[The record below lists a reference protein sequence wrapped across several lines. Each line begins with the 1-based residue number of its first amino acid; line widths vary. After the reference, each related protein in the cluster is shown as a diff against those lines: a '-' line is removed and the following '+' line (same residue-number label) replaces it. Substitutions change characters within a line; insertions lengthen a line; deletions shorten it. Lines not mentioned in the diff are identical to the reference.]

1 MAWFSNYI
9 IAVVAAAIICSTV
22 RVLVGNKSAPAA
34 IVKLITGLLLTV
46 TMITPLTNIK
56 FSDISNYIDD
66 FSLESDAVVD
76 VGSSYAAEK
85 TAAIIK
91 ARTEAYIL
99 DKAQVLGANVVTHV
113 ILSNDPPYKPC
124 SVTMTGNVSPYA
136 KQRLMA
142 FITQDLGISE
152 VDQIWN

>member
-1 MAWFSNYI
+1 MAWFSKYI

-66 FSLESDAVVD
+66 FSLESEAVVD

-99 DKAQVLGANVVTHV
+99 DKAKVLGANVVPNV
-113 ILSNDPPYKPC
+113 ILSNDPPYRPC